1 MDLDYRKQW
10 DQYVK
15 ELSEKIYD
23 GKRIIYWEVKYPF
36 PLSNRDYVY
45 LRERRDMEV
54 DGQKIWVMLAK
65 SVSLPQC
72 PEKSGIIR
80 VNSYVQSL
88 VLASDGKTGS
98 KVYMYY
104 FDNPGGMI
112 PSWLINWAAKM
123 FWMNEAQQSFVD
135 KKPAPEKINSPL
147 LKTPISQIIVI
158 SWYNASSCLC
168 QSQYEASLANCDCCL
183 TSQCSWE
190 SKSVVASIG
199 KTMAETQQVEDDRTK
214 ALPALGEQ
222 QNSNNDIR
230 VCVHLGI
237 SDKAAWRN
245 SISVEEGLFQL
256 KPKEYQ
262 KQQPLS
268 SLARGKDE
276 LKPLHLAFCTASQVE
291 TPTTGLAANNSS
303 GSTEPAFK
311 KQLFR
316 MHQTENVI
324 IMVLKYCGVAKVF
337 SLQNCAENPPVSP
350 NPI

>member
-1 MDLDYRKQW
+1 MEAQRGFSEEQFQAAGRELSQPAPAAGGAWQLLVETMGISIHRLYHEQSGLYEYKIFGGLADCPPELLADVYMDLDYRKQW

-112 PSWLINWAAKM
+112 PSWLINWAAK
-123 FWMNEAQQSFVD
+123 
-135 KKPAPEKINSPL
+135 
-147 LKTPISQIIVI
+147 
-158 SWYNASSCLC
+158 
-168 QSQYEASLANCDCCL
+168 
-183 TSQCSWE
+183 
-190 SKSVVASIG
+190 
-199 KTMAETQQVEDDRTK
+199 
-214 ALPALGEQ
+214 
-222 QNSNNDIR
+222 
-230 VCVHLGI
+230 
-237 SDKAAWRN
+237 
-245 SISVEEGLFQL
+245 
-256 KPKEYQ
+256 
-262 KQQPLS
+262 
-268 SLARGKDE
+268 
-276 LKPLHLAFCTASQVE
+276 
-291 TPTTGLAANNSS
+291 S
-303 GSTEPAFK
+303 GVPAFLKDLQKACLNYCK
-311 KQLFR
+311 K
-316 MHQTENVI
+316 T
-324 IMVLKYCGVAKVF
+324 
-337 SLQNCAENPPVSP
+337 
-350 NPI
+350 